1 MTFVVPRRT
10 DERAPGDDPFAPR
23 MPVGVDGLV
32 YGGDYNPEQW
42 PEHVWVE
49 DVELMRQAGVNLV
62 SVAIHAW
69 ALLEPRPGEFD
80 FGWLDRLLDL
90 LHGAGI
96 AVNLATPTVVPPAWL
111 YRSHPEIRPV
121 TRDGTEL
128 ERGSRATFCPSA
140 PAYRQAAAGIT
151 RRLGARY
158 GDHPAVALWHVHN
171 EYGAPVGACYCPES
185 GAAFRR
191 WLRARHGDLDALNQ
205 AWGTTFWGQRYG
217 EWSEI
222 EPPRASGTT
231 GNPAH
236 ELDFARFCSD
246 ELLACYTAE
255 RDILRRHSAVP
266 VTTNFMT
273 TNCKSIDYWRWG
285 REVDVVANDHYL
297 TAEADRNHIDLAMSA
312 DLTRAVAGGRPWML
326 MEHSTGAVN
335 WQPRNI
341 AKRPG
346 EMRRNSLTHVA
357 RGADAVMFFQWR
369 ASRFGAEKFHSAM
382 LPHAGTSSRL
392 WQEVVRLGRDLGALH
407 EVRGSLV
414 RADVAVLW
422 DWESWWALELDW
434 RPSVDLS
441 YRERVGAFYE
451 QLWDARLTVDF
462 VAPAA
467 DLTGYRLVV
476 VPSLYLTSTAA
487 AKVLHDYVAGGGAL
501 VVSYFSGIVDANDA
515 VHPGGHPGA
524 LRDVLG
530 LEVEEFLPLR
540 QGEEVSLGDG
550 LRGDVWAE
558 HIRLEGARSVHDYA
572 DGPAAGGPAVT
583 RHRLGAGTAWYVSTR
598 LRGVALDRVLREVYP
613 VAGVA
618 VDDDL
623 PRDVEVVRRRGA
635 DADYLFVLNHTDAEV
650 RLAAAGTELLTGR
663 RCESELRVPAG
674 GTAVLRT

>member
-1 MTFVVPRRT
+1 V
-10 DERAPGDDPFAPR
+10 
-23 MPVGVDGLV
+23 
-32 YGGDYNPEQW
+32 
-42 PEHVWVE
+42 
-49 DVELMRQAGVNLV
+49 
-62 SVAIHAW
+62 
-69 ALLEPRPGEFD
+69 
-80 FGWLDRLLDL
+80 
-90 LHGAGI
+90 
-96 AVNLATPTVVPPAWL
+96 
-111 YRSHPEIRPV
+111 
-121 TRDGTEL
+121 
-128 ERGSRATFCPSA
+128 
-140 PAYRQAAAGIT
+140 
-151 RRLGARY
+151 
-158 GDHPAVALWHVHN
+158 
-171 EYGAPVGACYCPES
+171 
-185 GAAFRR
+185 
-191 WLRARHGDLDALNQ
+191 
-205 AWGTTFWGQRYG
+205 
-217 EWSEI
+217 
-222 EPPRASGTT
+222 SGTT

-255 RDILRRHSAVP
+255 RDILRQHSAVP

-382 LPHAGTSSRL
+382 LPHSGTRSRL
-392 WQEVVRLGRDLGALH
+392 WQEVVRLGGDLGALH

-467 DLTGYRLVV
+467 DLAGYRLVV
-476 VPSLYLTSTAA
+476 VPSLYLMSTTA
-487 AKVLHDYVAGGGAL
+487 AKVLHDYVAGGGTL

-540 QGEEVSLGDG
+540 QGQEVSLGDG

-558 HIRLEGARSVHDYA
+558 HIRLAGARSVHDYA

-598 LRGVALDRVLREVYP
+598 LRGAALDRVLREVYP
-613 VAGVA
+613 AAGVE

-623 PRDVEVVRRRGA
+623 PRDVEVVRRKGA

-650 RLAAAGTELLTGR
+650 RLAASGTELLTGR

-674 GTAVLRT
+674 GTAVLKS